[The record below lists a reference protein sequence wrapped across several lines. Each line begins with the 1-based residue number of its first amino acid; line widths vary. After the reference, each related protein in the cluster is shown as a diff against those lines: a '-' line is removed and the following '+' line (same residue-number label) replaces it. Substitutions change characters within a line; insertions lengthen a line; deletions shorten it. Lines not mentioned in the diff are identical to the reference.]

1 MKSGDSLKIHVWKT
15 IILKLNVTG
24 KMSVRHE
31 GLLLH
36 DATLSW
42 RENKKKTTI
51 CSKNTNS
58 DVHSPLVKPLLSTFF
73 FKNKNKQKAFSHLL
87 KRFTPNTHLGPSF
100 NSLRLETVITVG
112 VLITARRA
120 FAWRVALKQAV
131 RGRVHITCD
140 TSPVIH
146 GSFAKVPCQ
155 ITCHIKKA
163 SHWWHLSEHSTGF
176 LP

>member
-1 MKSGDSLKIHVWKT
+1 MLQERCQWGMKDYSCMMLHCHDVKI
-15 IILKLNVTG
+15 
-24 KMSVRHE
+24 
-31 GLLLH
+31 
-36 DATLSW
+36 
-42 RENKKKTTI
+42 NKKKKSVPRTQI
-51 CSKNTNS
+51 
-58 DVHSPLVKPLLSTFF
+58 VHSLLVKPLLSTFF

-120 FAWRVALKQAV
+120 FAWGVALKQAV

-155 ITCHIKKA
+155 IACHIKKA

-176 LP
+176 LS